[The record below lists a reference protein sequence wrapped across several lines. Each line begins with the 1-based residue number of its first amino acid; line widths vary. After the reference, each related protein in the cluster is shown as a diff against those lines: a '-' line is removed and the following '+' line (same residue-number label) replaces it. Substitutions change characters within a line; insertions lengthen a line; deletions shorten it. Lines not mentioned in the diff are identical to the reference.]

1 MTFNLYV
8 LTEIFT
14 YGFSEESLI
23 FTSLISVIFS
33 IFVIIIKNPIVS
45 VLLLIGLFLSISI
58 YLVSLG
64 FFFLGLSYILV
75 YIGAVSIL
83 FIFIL
88 MLINIRVSELL
99 SETKNSIPLAIIIT
113 VFISIVISEFIP
125 ENLSDFD
132 NTVYFFKESLD
143 FNINNI
149 NNSNNYIT
157 YVSSESWDNHLIGTD
172 YISSVGNVLYTNYC
186 IWLILTSI
194 ILLLAMVGCIVVTM
208 RQQ

>member
-132 NTVYFFKESLD
+132 NTVYFFKESLN

-157 YVSSESWDNHLIGTD
+157 FVSSESWDNHLIGTD